1 MVSSMRYLVL
11 SDIHANIRAFEAVL
25 QCADRHAYD
34 AVLFLGD
41 IVGYGNEPEECIQLL
56 KSLKPVM
63 CLQGNH
69 DVLLLS
75 VPEHEAGR
83 EPLRKRPLGVV
94 EWVIKRHAGEVSA
107 DSRAFL
113 QGFAE
118 SFVARDWQAVHGGL
132 RRRWEYI
139 SSLNAA
145 QSNAPFLERGLCL
158 VGHTHVPVV
167 HASVSTADGDL
178 WRSISFRQDSSTLYR
193 LPPSIRAFFNPG
205 SVGQPR
211 DGLPQASF
219 GVFDTDRRTVEV
231 HRVDYDV
238 AGVQASLRADGY
250 PEVLAARLT
259 HGT

>member
-1 MVSSMRYLVL
+1 MRYLVL

-25 QCADRHAYD
+25 ACAERQAYD

-56 KSLKPVM
+56 KSLKPVL

-69 DVLLLS
+69 DLLLLS
-75 VPEHEAGR
+75 EPGR
-83 EPLRKRPLGVV
+83 EPGRSRPTGVV
-94 EWVIKRHAGEVSA
+94 EWVIQRHASELSG
-107 DSRAFL
+107 DSIAFL
-113 QGFAE
+113 RNFSE

-145 QSNAPFLERGLCL
+145 QSNAPFLERSLCL
-158 VGHTHVPVV
+158 VGHTHIPVI
-167 HASVSTADGDL
+167 HASVATADGDL
-178 WRSISFRQDSSTLYR
+178 WRAISFRQENSTLYR

-219 GVFDTDRRTVEV
+219 GVFDTDRWTVEV
-231 HRVDYDV
+231 HRASYDI
-238 AGVQASLRADGY
+238 AGVQASLRAAGY
-250 PEVLAARLT
+250 PEVLAARLAL
-259 HGT
+259 GT